1 VRRCTYIS
9 SSPSANSVP
18 LIKRHLYYFIDFD
31 SNDPPRGSVC
41 PKHNCTVCS
50 VIMLVHDLSALSLSL
65 NLGSISCMS
74 NPSFHLLT
82 PCPPELE
89 PLPLHSLTVAMMSRI
104 TLHLKRFA
112 RRPNNVVYHDPT
124 PPPFSHRRFLS
135 SSPLL
140 SRAPPT
146 SVARPTPH
154 VTYIS
159 AARAPPG
166 NEPYFPMDTF
176 STGTVAREFDVR
188 HSPDLVEPE
197 ASVG

>member
-1 VRRCTYIS
+1 VRRCTYTS

-31 SNDPPRGSVC
+31 SNDTPCGSIC

-50 VIMLVHDLSALSLSL
+50 VITLAHDLSALSLSL

-82 PCPPELE
+82 PRPPLN
-89 PLPLHSLTVAMMSRI
+89 LNHYRCSLTVAMMSRI

-112 RRPNNVVYHDPT
+112 RRPNNIVYHDPT

-146 SVARPTPH
+146 SVARPTPD
-154 VTYIS
+154 VTFIS

-176 STGTVAREFDVR
+176 STGTVAREFDVQ